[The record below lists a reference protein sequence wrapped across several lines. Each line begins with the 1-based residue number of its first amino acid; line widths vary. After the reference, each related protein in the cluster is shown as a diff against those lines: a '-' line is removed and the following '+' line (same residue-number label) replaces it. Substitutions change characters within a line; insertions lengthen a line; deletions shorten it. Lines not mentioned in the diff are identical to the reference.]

1 MSCNCNMF
9 VFGLGQSLCH
19 IINLRFAIGS
29 IRTVASFCAEEKVM
43 RVYRD
48 KCAGPERMGIKQG
61 LIEGAGFG
69 VSCFLLF
76 CVYAA
81 SFYAGAWL
89 VEAGTT
95 TFPKVFREAAGN
107 HDFPFKVKLV
117 VPPSYV
123 LITQTLDKVIKMYRI
138 QWESDA
144 FNQQSFFKLELLVT
158 C

>member
-48 KCAGPERMGIKQG
+48 KCAGPERMRIKQG

-95 TFPKVFREAAGN
+95 TFPKVFR
-107 HDFPFKVKLV
+107 V
-117 VPPSYV
+117 
-123 LITQTLDKVIKMYRI
+123 
-138 QWESDA
+138 SD
-144 FNQQSFFKLELLVT
+144 V
-158 C
+158 